1 MTQHKLGLSGSTIL
15 SDPTQFSKLF
25 NRPKIDHIEI
35 GEFPDEKAFALF
47 LTLYKTHD
55 SSFGLHSPLYRNQS
69 KYDLL
74 EKVQMDPQKA
84 WANFEKEMVL
94 MKKIGAKYILVHF
107 PYFHEEKERNANHL
121 IEEGLQKLH
130 ALQNKYK
137 LPIVCEPKLGHN
149 QSNVGIEALHE
160 FPIETWAKYDLKVCI
175 DIGDYLLATGG
186 QPMAYL
192 KKWQAFIK
200 VVHLHNVEFHGDKY
214 IWVPVHPS
222 QVNHSSYY
230 EIKDLIIQL
239 AKSSEV
245 YFVFEHTPHI
255 KPTEKYVNE
264 GIEWVK
270 KLIH

>member
-47 LTLYKTHD
+47 LTLYKTND

-107 PYFHEEKERNANHL
+107 PYFQVANL
-121 IEEGLQKLH
+121 
-130 ALQNKYK
+130 N
-137 LPIVCEPKLGHN
+137 
-149 QSNVGIEALHE
+149 
-160 FPIETWAKYDLKVCI
+160 LKF
-175 DIGDYLLATGG
+175 T
-186 QPMAYL
+186 
-192 KKWQAFIK
+192 
-200 VVHLHNVEFHGDKY
+200 
-214 IWVPVHPS
+214 
-222 QVNHSSYY
+222 
-230 EIKDLIIQL
+230 IQ
-239 AKSSEV
+239 
-245 YFVFEHTPHI
+245 
-255 KPTEKYVNE
+255 
-264 GIEWVK
+264 
-270 KLIH
+270 